1 MATENQINANREN
14 AQHSTGPVT
23 DQGKATS
30 SHNAVKT
37 GLTGQTVLLKTDD
50 VAVYHQHLDRF
61 QKHFSPATDTEKDL
75 VQDLADTEWR
85 LLRITPLESGI
96 LALGRRELAPLFADE
111 SDPAVREALLEAKL
125 FLTYRRDLN
134 NLSIQQSRLR
144 KHRDL
149 VLTELKQIQQNRKS
163 NATTQAIKAMTYYLD
178 AVKNGW
184 KRFELTDFGF
194 DFTLEDFITRLA
206 ITKAKIKND
215 QYPEVTSKLYL
226 NEVRA
231 EFEARFGKK

>member
-61 QKHFSPATDTEKDL
+61 QKQFSPATDTEKDL

-125 FLTYRRDLN
+125 FLTYRRDRN

-206 ITKAKIKND
+206 ITKAKIKHD

-231 EFEARFGKK
+231 EFEARFGN

>member
-1 MATENQINANREN
+1 MATQNQINANREN
-14 AQHSTGPVT
+14 AKHSTGPVT
-23 DQGKATS
+23 PEGRAKS

-61 QKHFSPATDTEKDL
+61 QKQFAPATDTEKDL

-149 VLTELKQIQQNRKS
+149 VLAELKEIQQKRRS
-163 NATTQAIKAMTYYLD
+163 NASMQAIKAMTYYYD

-194 DFTLEDFITRLA
+194 EFTMDDFIERLA
-206 ITKAKIKND
+206 ISKAKIRHD

-226 NEVRA
+226 SEVRA
-231 EFEARFGKK
+231 EFEANFGN